1 MGRFTDS
8 LVGGMNKEEC
18 QALATGA
25 SLPEVANDV
34 HQDSLVINLE
44 DDGV

>member
-8 LVGGMNKEEC
+8 FVGGMNKEEY
-18 QALATGA
+18 QALAIGA

-34 HQDSLVINLE
+34 HQESLVINLE
-44 DDGV
+44 EDGV